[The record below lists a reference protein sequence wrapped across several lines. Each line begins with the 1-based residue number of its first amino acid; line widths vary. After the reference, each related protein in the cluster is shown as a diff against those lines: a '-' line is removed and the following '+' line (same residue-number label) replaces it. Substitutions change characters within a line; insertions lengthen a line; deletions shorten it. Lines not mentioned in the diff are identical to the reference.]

1 MFEANSDRGG
11 YPLAAQPLG
20 DDAASPGD
28 AKFGRYGGSHGPL
41 ERVSVNLTGRASQAL
56 KMAAELTGD
65 TRTDTINR
73 ALQLYVYVEQIA
85 ARGGSVYARDAAGA
99 ELQLLRLF

>member
-1 MFEANSDRGG
+1 
-11 YPLAAQPLG
+11 
-20 DDAASPGD
+20 
-28 AKFGRYGGSHGPL
+28 
-41 ERVSVNLTGRASQAL
+41 
-56 KMAAELTGD
+56 MAAELTGD